1 MRHDLSRLQRPEFIG
16 ICSSALL
23 VLSLFL
29 PWFSLGGG
37 VELRGPQNAWIC
49 GVNNFDCTAWETFP
63 LNRWL
68 LIAAATAPLL
78 LAYLVATKQKGQYPT
93 GEFTMTVGF
102 VVVVLVGFNGIL
114 SKPGAS
120 IAQFGISLAW
130 GYFVA
135 IIAGLLMAASGAMRS
150 LESGGG
156 AKRKPPATY

>member
-16 ICSSALL
+16 ILSSALL

-29 PWFSLGGG
+29 PWYSLGGG
-37 VELRGPQNAWIC
+37 FALRNNQDAWIC
-49 GVNNFDCTAWETFP
+49 GVGNFSCTAWDTFP
-63 LNRWL
+63 INRWL
-68 LIAAATAPLL
+68 LVAAATAPLIL
-78 LAYLVATKQKGQYPT
+78 SYLVATHQRGKYPT

-114 SKPGAS
+114 SKPGGFG
-120 IAQFGISLAW
+120 QFGISLDW
-130 GYFVA
+130 GFFVA

-156 AKRKPPATY
+156 SKRKPPATY

>member
-16 ICSSALL
+16 LLSSALL
-23 VLSLFL
+23 VFSLFM

-37 VELRGPQNAWIC
+37 VELRGPQDAWIC
-49 GVNNFDCTAWETFP
+49 GAGNFQCSAWDTFP

-68 LIAAATAPLL
+68 LVAAATAPVI
-78 LAYLVATKQKGQYPT
+78 LAYLVATKQRGEYPT

-120 IAQFGISLAW
+120 IAQFGISLEW

-135 IIAGLLMAASGAMRS
+135 ILAGLLMAASGAMRS
-150 LESGGG
+150 LASGGG
-156 AKRKPPATY
+156 AQRKPPGTY